1 MKDLINWLNE
11 RTKEYDAGHPTVS
24 DKEYDDKYFELIC
37 MEKESGIIYPDSPTQ
52 KIDYRIVNKLNKVEH
67 NHKMLSLN
75 KTKDV
80 EVIKSFLGD
89 KEYCAMLK
97 MDGLTCSLR
106 YFNGKLVSAETRGNG
121 LIGEDILHNA
131 KVIPSIPNTIAYKDE
146 LVVDGEIICT
156 YKDFEE
162 FSELYANPRNFA
174 AGSIRLLDAKECET
188 RKLTFVAWEIIKGF
202 EETTILTKRLI
213 LLNKLGFTTVPTMSS
228 SSAEHTSDII
238 SALTSI
244 AKTMSYPIDG
254 IVFKFNDCAYGHSLG
269 ETAHHFKNAI
279 AFKFYD
285 ELYETELKNIEW
297 SLGRTGV
304 LTPIAIFN
312 PVDDGESVIERASLH
327 NVSVMYE
334 TLGEFPYIGQK
345 IKVGKSN
352 QIIPQIYEADKDT
365 VVYIEDLKLHD
376 IPTVCPIC
384 GKIVKINDN
393 DGIKTLVCDNPNCE
407 GKILNIIDHFCSKK
421 GLDIKGLSKATIEK
435 LLDWGWLENISDVM
449 SLSSHKAEWIKK
461 PGFGPKS
468 VDNILNAIEAA
479 KTTTLDKFISSLG
492 IPMIGETVAKELVKY
507 ISTYEDFRDKVDNHF
522 NFGKYDGFAENK
534 TFAIWNY
541 DYTEADKVFKYLT
554 IKVEEETE
562 TNTETSLNGMKFVIT
577 GRLNKYTRNQIKEL
591 IEQNGGKTVES
602 VSKNVNYLINN
613 DITSTSSKNLSA
625 KKLSIP
631 ILSEED
637 FENLFLKK

>member
-37 MEKESGIIYPDSPTQ
+37 MEKELGIICPNSPTQ

-67 NHKMLSLN
+67 NHKMLSLD

-80 EVIKSFLGD
+80 EVVKSFLGD

-97 MDGLTCSLR
+97 MDGLTCSLK
-106 YFNGKLVSAETRGNG
+106 YLNGKLVGAETRGNG

-146 LVVDGEIICT
+146 LIVDGEIICT

-188 RKLTFVAWEIIKGF
+188 RKLTFVAWEVIKGF

-213 LLNKLGFTTVPTMSS
+213 SLNKLGFTTVPTMSS
-228 SSAEHTSDII
+228 SLVEYTSDII
-238 SALTSI
+238 GALTSI

-254 IVFKFNDCAYGHSLG
+254 IVFKFNDCTYGRSLG

-304 LTPIAIFN
+304 LTPIAIFKS
-312 PVDDGESVIERASLH
+312 VDDGESVIERASLH

-365 VVYIEDLKLHD
+365 VIYIEDLKLHD
-376 IPTVCPIC
+376 IPTVCPVC

-435 LLDWGWLENISDVM
+435 LLDWGWIENISDVM
-449 SLSSHKAEWIKK
+449 ALSSHRAEWIKK

-479 KTTTLDKFISSLG
+479 KTTTLDKFLSSLG

-554 IKVEEETE
+554 IKVEEEAE
-562 TNTETSLNGMKFVIT
+562 VNTETSLNGMKFVIT
-577 GRLNKYTRNQIKEL
+577 GKLNKYTRNQIKEL

-613 DITSTSSKNLSA
+613 DIISTSSKNLSA
-625 KKLSIP
+625 KKLGIP

>member
-67 NHKMLSLN
+67 NHKMLSLD

-80 EVIKSFLGD
+80 EAIKSFLGD
-89 KEYCAMLK
+89 KEYCAMPK
-97 MDGLTCSLR
+97 MDGLTCSLK
-106 YFNGKLVSAETRGNG
+106 YSNGKLVSAETRGNG

-238 SALTSI
+238 GALTSI

-334 TLGEFPYIGQK
+334 TLGEFPHIGQK

-365 VVYIEDLKLHD
+365 VVYIEDLKLHN
-376 IPTVCPIC
+376 IPTVCPVC
-384 GKIVKINDN
+384 GKNVKINDN

-421 GLDIKGLSKATIEK
+421 GLDIKGLSKTTIEK
-435 LLDWGWLENISDVM
+435 LLNWGWLENISDIM
-449 SLSSHKAEWIKK
+449 TLSSHRAEWIKK

-479 KTTTLDKFISSLG
+479 KTTTLDRFISSLG

-534 TFAIWNY
+534 TFTIWNY

-625 KKLSIP
+625 KKLNIP

-637 FENLFLKK
+637 FENLLLKK